1 MLARW
6 PFPDERSTFVVALA
20 VVTAIAVL
28 NLVVGDRAVLVELLI
43 AGPLLAAAGTS
54 PERTAV
60 VALYALVLSLPLGL
74 AGDAF
79 GSLQHLVGVAAVAT
93 GGVLAVALAQLRA
106 RREGMLAREQGALL
120 QATRARDELEAMLSG
135 IADAVTG
142 QAPDGSL
149 IYANDAA
156 LETLGFA
163 SREEMMATEP
173 REILARYDLYEES
186 GAPFPAERLP
196 GRLALAGEGGGE
208 AIIRFRVRA
217 TGEERWSVVKS
228 TPVYDGDGFLQ
239 MAINVI
245 EDITAHKRSELAER
259 FMSESSRLLASSLD
273 PDEILEQV
281 ATLAVPEVADW
292 CAVDLLRVDGELERV
307 ALAHADPE
315 MLEKGLEVSR
325 LYPPRSGQSTGPA
338 HVVRSGRSDI
348 AEEVPV
354 ELLRRVT
361 EDEHH
366 LELVLELGMRS
377 AMTVPMT
384 ARGDTVGAMTFV
396 TGPSGRRFDQR
407 DLELAEELARR
418 CATAVENARLYG
430 ERAYI
435 ARTPPGEP
443 PPLGAAGDSR
453 YRDCRALPPHRR
465 GQRDGRGL
473 LRPLSQRSPR
483 LDRGDRRC
491 VRQGPGRRGR
501 DGARP
506 LHAAGGG
513 DAGAPSEPR
522 SPRAERGVAAPAC
535 RPALL
540 HGRLRLPRVHGGR
553 RAPGLRQ
560 RRPPAAPAGAL

>member
-1 MLARW
+1 MDLLARW

-28 NLVVGDRAVLVELLI
+28 DLVVGDRAVLVELLI
-43 AGPLLAAAGTS
+43 AGPLVAAAGTS

-74 AGDAF
+74 AGDTF

-228 TPVYDGDGFLQ
+228 TPVYDGDGFLR

-281 ATLAVPEVADW
+281 AT
-292 CAVDLLRVDGELERV
+292 
-307 ALAHADPE
+307 
-315 MLEKGLEVSR
+315 
-325 LYPPRSGQSTGPA
+325 PR
-338 HVVRSGRSDI
+338 R
-348 AEEVPV
+348 
-354 ELLRRVT
+354 
-361 EDEHH
+361 
-366 LELVLELGMRS
+366 
-377 AMTVPMT
+377 
-384 ARGDTVGAMTFV
+384 
-396 TGPSGRRFDQR
+396 
-407 DLELAEELARR
+407 
-418 CATAVENARLYG
+418 
-430 ERAYI
+430 
-435 ARTPPGEP
+435 
-443 PPLGAAGDSR
+443 
-453 YRDCRALPPHRR
+453 
-465 GQRDGRGL
+465 
-473 LRPLSQRSPR
+473 
-483 LDRGDRRC
+483 
-491 VRQGPGRRGR
+491 
-501 DGARP
+501 
-506 LHAAGGG
+506 AGGG
-513 DAGAPSEPR
+513 GLVRGGPAARGRGAGARGARARRSGDAREGARGEPAL
-522 SPRAERGVAAPAC
+522 SPALRAEPPD
-535 RPALL
+535 RPTSM
-540 HGRLRLPRVHGGR
+540 RTRPLR
-553 RAPGLRQ
+553 A
-560 RRPPAAPAGAL
+560 